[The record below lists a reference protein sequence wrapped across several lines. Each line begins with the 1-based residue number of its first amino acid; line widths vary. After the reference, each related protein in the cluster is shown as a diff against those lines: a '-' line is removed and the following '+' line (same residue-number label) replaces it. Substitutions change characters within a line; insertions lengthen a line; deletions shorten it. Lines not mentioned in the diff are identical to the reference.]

1 MDASPKPFLSI
12 PSPTSEDD
20 FNWWKVG
27 EHLIPAFLPPI
38 AFRSRQS
45 RVDRVQPRS
54 LLHTSGY
61 FGNCVTWTDTK
72 TGLRTLWLKT
82 CSFVSSCHFFSFVDV
97 LSISIFQNLQL
108 EQRPFRFFNET
119 VDKLLAIFPSS
130 PPLERRSPDRCR
142 TCAVVGNSGNL
153 KGSRYGPLIDQHSI
167 VIRMNRGH
175 TKGYESDVGTKTT
188 HHVMYPESAIHLD
201 NSTRLVFFPFKINDL
216 LWLLK
221 NFRTCASSRT
231 LSDLRQVMIINP
243 GFMKYAHEMW
253 LKKRGRY
260 PSTGFMT
267 VVLSL
272 QICDEVGLSIFGF
285 GADRDGNWSHYFEI
299 LRNKKLRTGPHP
311 GAQEYDVI
319 RELNQKQIV
328 RFFQG
333 L

>member
-1 MDASPKPFLSI
+1 MEYSVPSHRASAYCVPQAQGMLCAAGKSRILLVVLCLAAAGLLCKSKWNLPDLYSQELRECNCPKCLTDGENDFKAQMDASPKPFLSI

-20 FNWWKVG
+20 FNWWK
-27 EHLIPAFLPPI
+27 
-38 AFRSRQS
+38 
-45 RVDRVQPRS
+45 
-54 LLHTSGY
+54 
-61 FGNCVTWTDTK
+61 
-72 TGLRTLWLKT
+72 
-82 CSFVSSCHFFSFVDV
+82 
-97 LSISIFQNLQL
+97 NLQL

-216 LWLLK
+216 LWFL
-221 NFRTCASSRT
+221 TWGCASHSKKPSY
-231 LSDLRQVMIINP
+231 SDLRQVMIINP